1 MNLYELAATAP
12 FLDSIAAAWLD
23 RAGQDPGRTAHGLIL
38 LPTRRA
44 ARALALAFLGQS
56 GGRSLLL
63 PRIAAFG
70 ALDEAPLALAGSLEL
85 PPAVGALERQSAL
98 TRLILAA
105 ESSGGL
111 PGRVDRAWSL
121 AAELAS
127 LQDEAER
134 AGVDLRAALPDAVP
148 EEYAAHWQG
157 TLTFLG
163 IVTEAWPA
171 WLAEQ
176 GLMNPAAR
184 QVAVL
189 TALGRAWQEAPPDHP
204 IWAAGSS
211 GEIPAVARLL
221 AVIARLPEGAVILPG
236 LDRAMAEEHFSALG
250 RDHPEHADAGLARL
264 LAALG
269 ARRDDVRRFSAL
281 AGPAMA
287 GAIPEGRA
295 AMLRR
300 ALLPAPALTDWA
312 PGDWAPG
319 DWAPGDWALTDGQA
333 TSGGAALAGLSRL
346 AAEDQQEEAV
356 AIALALRGALEV
368 PGARVALVTP
378 DRELARRVAAE
389 LGRFGVVADDSAGE
403 NLDETPP
410 AVFVRLLAAA
420 AVADFAP
427 VALLALLKHPLFAA
441 GLKPQDAR
449 EAARTLEIHLLRGP
463 GPPPGLAALAH
474 AAGRAGCGADL
485 VRRLVKGAG

>member
-1 MNLYELAATAP
+1 MNLYELAVTAP

-44 ARALALAFLGQS
+44 ARALALAFLRQS

-70 ALDEAPLALAGSLEL
+70 ALDEAPLALAGGLEL
-85 PPAVGALERQSAL
+85 RPAVGALERLSVLA
-98 TRLILAA
+98 RLILAA
-105 ESSGGL
+105 ESGGGL

-148 EEYAAHWQG
+148 EEYAAHWQQ
-157 TLTFLG
+157 TLKFLG

-189 TALGRAWQEAPPDHP
+189 TALGRAWQEKPPDHP

-236 LDRAMAEEHFSALG
+236 LDRAMAEEYFSALG
-250 RDHPEHADAGLARL
+250 HDHPEHADAGLARL

-269 ARRDDVRRFSAL
+269 ARRDDVRRFPAL
-281 AGPAMA
+281 A
-287 GAIPEGRA
+287 GAIPEDRP

-312 PGDWAPG
+312 
-319 DWAPGDWALTDGQA
+319 
-333 TSGGAALAGLSRL
+333 
-346 AAEDQQEEAV
+346 
-356 AIALALRGALEV
+356 
-368 PGARVALVTP
+368 
-378 DRELARRVAAE
+378 
-389 LGRFGVVADDSAGE
+389 
-403 NLDETPP
+403 
-410 AVFVRLLAAA
+410 
-420 AVADFAP
+420 
-427 VALLALLKHPLFAA
+427 
-441 GLKPQDAR
+441 
-449 EAARTLEIHLLRGP
+449 
-463 GPPPGLAALAH
+463 
-474 AAGRAGCGADL
+474 
-485 VRRLVKGAG
+485 